1 MVGWYG
7 KPIGLLFVLDQRY
20 LIYTKLGASF
30 SCKQIMRIL
39 TSQIEVVIVILT
51 LNSCS

>member
-7 KPIGLLFVLDQRY
+7 KPIGLLFVLDQLY

-30 SCKQIMRIL
+30 FLQTNNENTHQSDRSCYCD
-39 TSQIEVVIVILT
+39 
-51 LNSCS
+51 LNTKLS